1 MVSAAAILDACEPE
15 SDPDRRGAQVYV
27 AVARSMW
34 PRAGL
39 PELVAK
45 VGLLDPQAAGLNPA
59 LLADVALRMG
69 ITS

>member
-1 MVSAAAILDACEPE
+1 MNAAAILDACEPE
-15 SDPDRRGAQVYV
+15 TDPDRRGAQVLL
-27 AVARSMW
+27 AVARSVW

-59 LLADVALRMG
+59 MVADVARRMG
-69 ITS
+69 LGS